1 MARPAVERGVN
12 VSMVLVDVIVVD
24 LCMRV
29 VFREREHQIW
39 CHVAAPEGV
48 KLIMWVHEES
58 LRGFFE

>member
-1 MARPAVERGVN
+1 MARAAVERGVN

-58 LRGFFE
+58 